1 MTGIHQQPLDAAR
14 RRWLAELAATH
25 QRMPTADTALALA
38 RGLWM
43 CGEYDD
49 AIEGFRHA
57 ARRAPERVDCQLS
70 LIRSASMLGLRAL
83 EDAALLVARER
94 HPDAAELA
102 LHAALR
108 RCTDDL
114 SGAAAMLAPFTAQ
127 PMTGLFHRAL
137 NELMDDIA
145 PTAFDTDSSPLAAC
159 WESFRWMRRHASPDA
174 FAGLPVDVLTR
185 ALAAA
190 PAEGLTLEC
199 GVYFGRSLRII
210 ASQTASDVHGF
221 DSFEGL
227 PEAWSVNEPAGAY
240 STGGRLPSKMP
251 ANVVLHQGW
260 FEQTLPDFFA
270 TTPGE
275 IRLLHI
281 DCDLYSSTKTVLQC
295 ANTRLVSGSVLV
307 FDDFL
312 GYSGHEQHELRAFEE
327 FVRDQNIGWEVI
339 AGSLLGREVAMRI
352 TSRRSTSVE
361 SLRVTNARLY

>member
-1 MTGIHQQPLDAAR
+1 MINNNQPPLDAAR

-25 QRMPTADTALALA
+25 QRMPTTDTTLALA

-49 AIEGFRHA
+49 AIEGFRAA
-57 ARRAPERVDCQLS
+57 ARRAPERADCQLS

-83 EDAALLVARER
+83 ENAALLAARER

-102 LHAALR
+102 LHAALL
-108 RCTDDL
+108 RCADDRP
-114 SGAAAMLAPFTAQ
+114 GATALLAPFAAQ

-137 NELMDDIA
+137 TDLMDDVA
-145 PTAFDTDSSPLAAC
+145 PTAFDADSPLLAAC
-159 WESFRWMRRHASPDA
+159 WDSFRWMRRHASPDA
-174 FAGLPVDVLTR
+174 FAGLPVDVQTR
-185 ALAAA
+185 ALSATAV
-190 PAEGLTLEC
+190 EGLTLEC

-227 PEAWSVNEPAGAY
+227 PETWNVNEPAGAY

-260 FEQTLPDFFA
+260 FESTLPDFFA
-270 TTPGE
+270 ATPGE

-281 DCDLYSSTKTVLQC
+281 DCDLYSSTRTVLQC
-295 ANTRLVSGSVLV
+295 ANARLVPGSVLL

-312 GYSGHEQHELRAFEE
+312 GYPGYEQHELRAFEE
-327 FVRDQNIGWEVI
+327 FVDEAKVGWEVI
-339 AGSLLGREVAMRI
+339 AGCLLGREVAIRI
-352 TSRRSTSVE
+352 TSR
-361 SLRVTNARLY
+361 